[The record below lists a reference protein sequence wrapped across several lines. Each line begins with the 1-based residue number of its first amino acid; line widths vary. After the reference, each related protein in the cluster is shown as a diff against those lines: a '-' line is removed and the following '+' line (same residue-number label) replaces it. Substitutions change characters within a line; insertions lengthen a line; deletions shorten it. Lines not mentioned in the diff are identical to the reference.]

1 MQKDSALALMN
12 TSTSHSGDRPDRPP
26 QGVPANRPG
35 GSAPIKILLVDDEP
49 KNLVVLE
56 TVLDDPGY
64 RHVKAASADEA
75 LLALVQHDFA
85 LIILDIQM
93 PGMSGFELAHM
104 IKQRKKTA
112 GIPIIFLTAYY
123 SEDQHILEGYETG
136 AVDYLHKPVIAT
148 ILQSKVAVFADLY
161 RATQELAA
169 TNHTLQAEVAERT
182 RFQVELQRLNVELED
197 RVAARTTELSAAN
210 AALRESEERLRL
222 AQEAAKVGIWSLDLD
237 TGLGLWTDAAWDIFD
252 PDGKGEQVT
261 RSRWLSYVHPDDRQR
276 AETGLRTPSRSGRY
290 RDEYRIQFPGGAVKW
305 VEAVGAFERT
315 TEGKAVAIRGAVRDV
330 TEQKE
335 LELELKEAG
344 RRKDEFLAMLGHEL
358 RNPLAPIRNAV
369 SILRKLGGED
379 PDHNWCQDVIDRQAE
394 QLTRIVDDLLDVSR
408 VSRGKIQLHRAR
420 LDFSRAI
427 QNAIETTRHLIEG
440 RGHTLHV
447 ALPREPL
454 LVDGDLARLSQV
466 VANLLNN
473 AAKYTDEGGTI
484 WLTAEAETQSEPWAV
499 VRVRDTG
506 RGFDSSVREHLF
518 SLFFQAD
525 RTIDRSDGG
534 LGIGL
539 ALVRSLVEMHG
550 GKVEARSPG
559 RGQGSEF
566 VVRLPQLVEPVVP
579 PGPQASSP
587 LETMPSARILVVD
600 DNQDAART
608 LGMLLNVMGHEV
620 SLAHDGDRAVEA
632 ALLERPD
639 AIFLDI
645 GLPKRN
651 GYEVCEFLRAQGMV
665 KPLIVAMTGYGQEE
679 DRRRSDEAGFDEHL
693 VKPVGLQTIQQ
704 ILRGYLLQ
712 HMP

>member
-1 MQKDSALALMN
+1 MSMSTASSGSLPDPAPKGASAAAAR
-12 TSTSHSGDRPDRPP
+12 RPID
-26 QGVPANRPG
+26 
-35 GSAPIKILLVDDEP
+35 ILLVDDEP
-49 KNLVVLE
+49 KNLTVLE
-56 TVLDDPGY
+56 TVLDNPQY
-64 RHVKAASADEA
+64 RLIKAVSADEA
-75 LLALVQHDFA
+75 LLALVNHDFA

-93 PGMSGFELAHM
+93 PIMSGFELAHM

-112 GIPIIFLTAYY
+112 GIPIIFLTAFY
-123 SEDQHILEGYETG
+123 SEDQHVLEGYETG
-136 AVDYLHKPVIAT
+136 AVDYLHKPVNAR

-161 RATQELAA
+161 RTTQDLAA
-169 TNHTLQAEVAERT
+169 TNQTLQGEAAERS
-182 RFQVELQRLNVELED
+182 RVQDELRRLNVELED
-197 RVAARTTELSAAN
+197 RVAARTNELVEAN
-210 AALRESEERLRL
+210 AALRESEEQLRL
-222 AQEAAKVGIWSLDLD
+222 AQEAAKVGIWSLDLE

-276 AETGLRTPSRSGRY
+276 AETGLRTPSRTGRY
-290 RDEYRIQFPGGAVKW
+290 RDEYRVLFPGGSVKW
-305 VEAVGAFERT
+305 VEAVGAFDRSPD
-315 TEGKAVAIRGAVRDV
+315 GRPVAIRGAVRDI

-335 LELELKEAG
+335 LEIELKETG

-369 SILRKLGGED
+369 SILRKIGGDD
-379 PDHNWCQDVIDRQAE
+379 PDHSWCQDIIDRQAE

-420 LDFSRAI
+420 LDFSRAV
-427 QNAIETTRHLIEG
+427 QNAVETTRHLIEA

-447 ALPREPL
+447 TLPDGPL

-484 WLTAEAETQSEPWAV
+484 WVTAEAGDGPEPSAI

-506 RGFDSSVREHLF
+506 RGFDSSVRENLF

-550 GKVEARSPG
+550 GSVEARSPG

-566 VVRLPQLVEPVVP
+566 AVRLPQVVEAPAPAGPLASRLAEGMP
-579 PGPQASSP
+579 P
-587 LETMPSARILVVD
+587 ARILVVD

-608 LGMLLNVMGHEV
+608 LGMLLSVMGHEV

-632 ALLERPD
+632 ALAERPD

-651 GYEVCEFLRAQGMV
+651 GYEVCEFLRSQGMV

-693 VKPVGLQTIQQ
+693 VKPVGLQMIQQ
-704 ILRGYLLQ
+704 VLRGYLLQ
-712 HMP
+712 HSS